1 MFTYIALLSLLAT
14 GFSQTCTETGS
25 FTLTTDRQGA
35 SGCYNFIGYIE
46 AVGSQYPYYSSRDQG
61 PGGESAL
68 IIAGQSI
75 LFDYSGTIDYTQYAQ
90 YYVAYTNTGGENV
103 FCDSTSIFLNPTW
116 IDTIEDVN
124 DKGFRNCVEG
134 GVATPV
140 DDGDLVITC
149 GCEETVSPTPE
160 PVSPTPEPVSP
171 TPEPVSPTPE
181 PVSPTPESV
190 APTPEPVSPTPEP
203 TPSNTIA
210 PTVDSVESVES
221 TSSPT
226 SVESVVYTSSP
237 TSVESVESTS
247 SLDND
252 SGENFDDVTSS
263 SSGISTGIGMFL
275 GFIGC
280 MVGYSIQMMD

>member
-35 SGCYNFIGYIE
+35 SGCYNFIGYTE

-171 TPEPVSPTPE
+171 TPTDSQPVD
-181 PVSPTPESV
+181 ESLDIDS
-190 APTPEPVSPTPEP
+190 EESE
-203 TPSNTIA
+203 SEEESEE
-210 PTVDSVESVES
+210 DSEEGSVENGFTSGS
-221 TSSPT
+221 TIG
-226 SVESVVYTSSP
+226 VVS
-237 TSVESVESTS
+237 S
-247 SLDND
+247 SLF
-252 SGENFDDVTSS
+252 SVLCFASF
-263 SSGISTGIGMFL
+263 ISMIGFS
-275 GFIGC
+275 
-280 MVGYSIQMMD
+280 V

>member
-35 SGCYNFIGYIE
+35 SGCYNFIGYTE

-124 DKGFRNCVEG
+124 DKGFRNCVDG

-171 TPEPVSPTPE
+171 TPTDSQPVD
-181 PVSPTPESV
+181 ESLDIDS
-190 APTPEPVSPTPEP
+190 EESEEEEE
-203 TPSNTIA
+203 SEE
-210 PTVDSVESVES
+210 DSEEDSEEGSVENGFTSGS
-221 TSSPT
+221 TIG
-226 SVESVVYTSSP
+226 VVS
-237 TSVESVESTS
+237 S
-247 SLDND
+247 SLF
-252 SGENFDDVTSS
+252 SVLCFASF
-263 SSGISTGIGMFL
+263 ISMIAFS
-275 GFIGC
+275 
-280 MVGYSIQMMD
+280 V

>member
-35 SGCYNFIGYIE
+35 SGCYNFIGYID

-160 PVSPTPEPVSP
+160 PVSPTPEPVAPTPEPVSP

-181 PVSPTPESV
+181 PVSPTPE
-190 APTPEPVSPTPEP
+190 PVSPTPEP
-203 TPSNTIA
+203 VA
-210 PTVDSVESVES
+210 PT
-221 TSSPT
+221 
-226 SVESVVYTSSP
+226 
-237 TSVESVESTS
+237 
-247 SLDND
+247 
-252 SGENFDDVTSS
+252 SGENVDDVTSS

-280 MVGYSIQMMD
+280 MVGYIIQMMD

>member
-35 SGCYNFIGYIE
+35 SGCYNFIGYTE

-160 PVSPTPEPVSP
+160 PVAPTPEP
-171 TPEPVSPTPE
+171 
-181 PVSPTPESV
+181 V

-203 TPSNTIA
+203 VA
-210 PTVDSVESVES
+210 PTPEPVAPTPTDSQPVDESLDIDSEESESEEESEEDSEEGSVENGFTSGS
-221 TSSPT
+221 TIG
-226 SVESVVYTSSP
+226 VVS
-237 TSVESVESTS
+237 S
-247 SLDND
+247 SLF
-252 SGENFDDVTSS
+252 SVLCFTSF
-263 SSGISTGIGMFL
+263 IGMI
-275 GFIGC
+275 GFS
-280 MVGYSIQMMD
+280 V